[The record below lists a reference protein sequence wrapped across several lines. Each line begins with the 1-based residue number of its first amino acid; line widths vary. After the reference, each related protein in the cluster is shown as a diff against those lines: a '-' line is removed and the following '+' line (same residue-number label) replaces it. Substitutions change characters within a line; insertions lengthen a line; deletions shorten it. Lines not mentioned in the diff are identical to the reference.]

1 MFEFTEK
8 RRKAM
13 LELIKG
19 YGYGYIT
26 DDECT
31 EMCDLI
37 EGTPTARRYYDKL
50 AEEKAQQDAWE
61 EGRVFH

>member
-8 RRKAM
+8 RRKAIM
-13 LELIKG
+13 ELIKG

-37 EGTPTARRYYDKL
+37 EGPPTGDYNKL
-50 AEEKAQQDAWE
+50 AEEQAQQDAYE
-61 EGRVFH
+61 SGRVFF

>member
-8 RRKAM
+8 RRKAI

-37 EGTPTARRYYDKL
+37 EGTLTIDYDKL
-50 AEEKAQQDAWE
+50 AEEKAQQDAYE
-61 EGRVFH
+61 SGRVFF

>member
-8 RRKAM
+8 RRNAIM
-13 LELIKG
+13 ELIKG

-37 EGTPTARRYYDKL
+37 EGTPTVDYNKL
-50 AEEKAQQDAWE
+50 AEEQAQQDAYE
-61 EGRVFH
+61 SGRVFF

>member
-8 RRKAM
+8 RRKAI
-13 LELIKG
+13 LKLIEG

-37 EGTPTARRYYDKL
+37 EGTPTVDYK
-50 AEEKAQQDAWE
+50 
-61 EGRVFH
+61 

>member
-37 EGTPTARRYYDKL
+37 EGTPTAVRYYDKL
-50 AEEKAQQDAWE
+50 AEEQAQQDAYE
-61 EGRVFH
+61 SGRVFH

>member
-8 RRKAM
+8 RRKAI

-37 EGTPTARRYYDKL
+37 EGIPTVDYDKI
-50 AEEKAQQDAWE
+50 KK
-61 EGRVFH
+61 

>member
-8 RRKAM
+8 RRKAIM
-13 LELIKG
+13 ELIKG

-31 EMCDLI
+31 EMCDLL
-37 EGTPTARRYYDKL
+37 EGTRTVDYNKL
-50 AEEKAQQDAWE
+50 AEEQAQQDAYE
-61 EGRVFH
+61 SGRVFF